1 MKTNLDKFSSFH
13 NRYYKANYGKESSAW
28 LLTQVQDIIT
38 KAGATNVNASA
49 FKHSWVQSSIVV
61 RIPGK
66 SANTVVVGAHQD
78 SINLDNPTAGRA
90 PGADDNGSGSMT
102 ILEAFR
108 VLLTDP
114 TIKDGGAEN
123 SLEFHWYAGEEAGM
137 LGSQA
142 IFKQYASSGVNVRA
156 MLNQDMTGY
165 VKPGSK
171 ERFGMMTDNTD
182 KNLNAFTQKVI
193 TTVCYFLSFWSLFSG
208 L

>member
-165 VKPGSK
+165 VFPNRT
-171 ERFGMMTDNTD
+171 EAFGMITDFAD
-182 KNLNAFTQKVI
+182 V
-193 TTVCYFLSFWSLFSG
+193 G
-208 L
+208 LTEYMRQIVKAVSYPQR